1 MIPSTLRITLIIAV
15 ISYFIIILYFLKN
28 RALNLKYTLLW
39 LLAGVVM
46 GVLVVFPEMLQR
58 VIHVFGIQSNMNG
71 LFIIAIGFMLMILM
85 ALTSIASRQNM
96 KIRTLVQE
104 IGILDKRI
112 RELENGNG
120 DSAGERNAGQETG
133 SGQDGIPDT
142 APERADRS

>member
-1 MIPSTLRITLIIAV
+1 MIPSTLRISLIIAV
-15 ISYFIIILYFLKN
+15 LCYFIIILYFLKQ

-46 GVLVVFPEMLQR
+46 GILVVFPELLMR
-58 VIHVFGIQSNMNG
+58 VIHIFGIEDNMNG
-71 LFIIAIGFMLMILM
+71 LFIMCIAFMLMILM

-112 RELENGNG
+112 RELEGAAVKT
-120 DSAGERNAGQETG
+120 DGEQ
-133 SGQDGIPDT
+133 
-142 APERADRS
+142 

>member
-15 ISYFIIILYFLKN
+15 ICYFIIILYFLKN

-46 GVLVVFPEMLQR
+46 GVLVIFPEMLER
-58 VIHVFGIQSNMNG
+58 IIRIFGIQSNMNG

-96 KIRTLVQE
+96 KIRSLVQE

-112 RELENGNG
+112 RELEDEQNNN
-120 DSAGERNAGQETG
+120 AGRKHAGQE
-133 SGQDGIPDT
+133 SDSA
-142 APERADRS
+142 AP